1 MVKNGSR
8 RRFIQASGVAAV
20 AGIAGCLGGSTG
32 DEPTGDPEFV
42 DVTVSLWGGPYAE
55 FVDQH
60 ILQPFSEEA
69 GIEISINEHSNPFDV
84 FSQVNSGQA
93 IHGGVFDSPSAY
105 QAITDDMLVP
115 LDQEIVTNLDIIEE
129 AYQNPVW
136 EPGDELH
143 TVIQHIVVGGAFYN
157 ADEMDEPSTWDDI
170 LLDESLD
177 GSIAFLANVDWY
189 LPYMLGLSEGINLND
204 LADAES
210 EAEVDAIMDP
220 VWDKLEEIDPRV
232 VEYTND
238 ANIMNLMS
246 DGTLHAGQ
254 LFGADVEAV
263 AEDTG
268 EPFEYVFPEDGAW
281 GNPSPWMIF
290 ENTTDMNERYTMQ
303 HLMQASL
310 DRERR
315 ANFVEDMPYAQAIQW
330 DGMEN
335 AMDGHP
341 DTVNIDNIVDPDPAV
356 VAEYQEEWAL
366 EMQQR
371 IGL

>member
-1 MVKNGSR
+1 
-8 RRFIQASGVAAV
+8 
-20 AGIAGCLGGSTG
+20 
-32 DEPTGDPEFV
+32 
-42 DVTVSLWGGPYAE
+42 
-55 FVDQH
+55 
-60 ILQPFSEEA
+60 
-69 GIEISINEHSNPFDV
+69 
-84 FSQVNSGQA
+84 
-93 IHGGVFDSPSAY
+93 
-105 QAITDDMLVP
+105 
-115 LDQEIVTNLDIIEE
+115 
-129 AYQNPVW
+129 
-136 EPGDELH
+136 
-143 TVIQHIVVGGAFYN
+143 
-157 ADEMDEPSTWDDI
+157 MDEPSTWDDI

-254 LFGADVEAV
+254 LFGADVTAV

-290 ENTTDMNERYTMQ
+290 ENTTDTNERYTMQ

-341 DTVNIDNIVDPDPAV
+341 DTVNIDNIVDPDPTV